1 MIDRLLGPLG
11 QIAAQHGLSP
21 EAQDALIE
29 LFLSL
34 QGETIGLVGSI
45 LVSEETASDSG
56 EGDPI
61 RRPEG
66 GVGVREGAD
75 STQSWVH
82 TAVEETE
89 TAVAHRRKEA
99 PERYEDQG
107 LIGQGG
113 MGEVRRALDRALNRR
128 VAIKAMRGEL
138 MQNPTLL
145 RRFTD
150 EAQVVAQLQHPG
162 VVPVHELGWLP
173 DGRPYFTMPE
183 VRGRTLSHVLRE
195 YRALVGQDGR
205 KAELSLRRLI
215 DMFHA
220 VCETVAYAHS
230 RGVVHRDL

>member
-21 EAQDALIE
+21 EAQDAL
-29 LFLSL
+29 
-34 QGETIGLVGSI
+34 IGLVGSI

-138 MQNPTLL
+138 MASCPCTSSAGCPMAAPTS
-145 RRFTD
+145 RCPRF
-150 EAQVVAQLQHPG
+150 EAAP
-162 VVPVHELGWLP
+162 
-173 DGRPYFTMPE
+173 
-183 VRGRTLSHVLRE
+183 
-195 YRALVGQDGR
+195 
-205 KAELSLRRLI
+205 
-215 DMFHA
+215 
-220 VCETVAYAHS
+220 
-230 RGVVHRDL
+230 